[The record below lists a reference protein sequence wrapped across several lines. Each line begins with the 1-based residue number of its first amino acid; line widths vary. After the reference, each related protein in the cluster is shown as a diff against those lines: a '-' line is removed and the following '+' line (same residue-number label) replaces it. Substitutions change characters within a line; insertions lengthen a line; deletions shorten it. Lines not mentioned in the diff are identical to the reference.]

1 MPKEPVEENDM
12 ELLQCGC
19 KKEEALFEEIYVRL
33 GFIGEEIAKERKEMY
48 DEKSGWRAISRPE
61 RERTLKLLELLGISM
76 DDLLG
81 LVQV

>member
-1 MPKEPVEENDM
+1 MRKEPVEENDM

>member
-48 DEKSGWRAISRPE
+48 GEKSGWRAISRPE

>member
-1 MPKEPVEENDM
+1 M